1 MYDPIFLPSGSR
13 SKRRY
18 SNKSKGRLSGEGPVT
33 TTSHPEPFILGYESG
48 LERQVR
54 AMFLV
59 RPDVI
64 DIIDQPFEILAVDD
78 EGKPC
83 TKIPDFWIKYVD
95 GSSAAIEVKPMSRV
109 KSLDFEQELE
119 FFSQF
124 LRPDQADEIILV
136 TDESFD
142 RWEAI
147 NAERLLEMRR
157 EPDEQADAAIEK
169 LAACMAAPTTI
180 GQLVDQANLGGR
192 AFPAIFRAIYSG
204 VLRQIEDGTINLT
217 TIVEKGTVQ

>member
-18 SNKSKGRLSGEGPVT
+18 SNKSQGRLSGEGPVT
-33 TTSHPEPFILGYESG
+33 TASHPDSFILGYESG

-78 EGKPC
+78 QGKLC
-83 TKIPDFWIKYVD
+83 TKIPDFWIKFVD
-95 GSSAAIEVKPMSRV
+95 GSSSAIEVKPMSRV
-109 KSLDFEQELE
+109 KAHEFEQELE

-124 LRPDQADEIILV
+124 LQPDQADEIILV
-136 TDESFD
+136 TDESFE

-169 LAACMAAPTTI
+169 LAARLTAPTTI
-180 GQLVDQANLGGR
+180 GQLVDLANLGGR

-204 VLRQIEDGTINLT
+204 VLRQIEDGTIDLT

>member
-33 TTSHPEPFILGYESG
+33 TASHPDPFILGYESG

-95 GSSAAIEVKPMSRV
+95 GSSSAIEVKPMSRV
-109 KSLDFEQELE
+109 KALEFEQDLE

-124 LRPDQADEIILV
+124 LQPDQADEIILV
-136 TDESFD
+136 TDESFE

-157 EPDEQADAAIEK
+157 EPDEQADVAIEN
-169 LAACMAAPTTI
+169 LAACMTAPTTI
-180 GQLVDQANLGGR
+180 GHLVDQANLGGR

-217 TIVEKGTVQ
+217 TIVEKGTIQ

>member
-1 MYDPIFLPSGSR
+1 MTNEQRDIQRKLRVIRHAEKIGNAR
-13 SKRRY
+13 KACQY
-18 SNKSKGRLSGEGPVT
+18 SVPGVGP
-33 TTSHPEPFILGYESG
+33 L
-48 LERQVR
+48 
-54 AMFLV
+54 LV

-64 DIIDQPFEILAVDD
+64 DIIDQPFEILAIDD
-78 EGKPC
+78 EGKPR
-83 TKIPDFWIKYVD
+83 KSIPDYLVKFVD
-95 GSSAAIEVKPMSRV
+95 GSSSAIEVKPMSRV
-109 KSLDFEQELE
+109 KLLDFEKDLE

-124 LRPDQADEIILV
+124 LQPDQADEIILV
-136 TDESFD
+136 TDESFE

-157 EPDEQADAAIEK
+157 QPDEQADTAIEK
-169 LAACMAAPTTI
+169 LADCMTAPTTI
-180 GQLVDQANLGGR
+180 GHLVDLAQLGGR

>member
-1 MYDPIFLPSGSR
+1 MYNPIFLPSGSR

-33 TTSHPEPFILGYESG
+33 TQSHPDPFILGFESG

-78 EGKPC
+78 DGKPC
-83 TKIPDFWIKYVD
+83 KKTPDFWVKFVD
-95 GSSAAIEVKPMSRV
+95 GSSSAVEVKPMSRV
-109 KSLDFEQELE
+109 KALDFEHELE
-119 FFSQF
+119 FFSRF
-124 LRPDQADEIILV
+124 LLSEQADEIILV
-136 TDESFD
+136 TDESFE

-157 EPDEQADAAIEK
+157 EPDDQADAAIKE
-169 LAACMAAPTTI
+169 LADCLTEPTTI
-180 GQLVDQANLGGR
+180 GHLVDQAMLGGR
-192 AFPAIFRAIYSG
+192 AFPAVFRAIYSG

-217 TIVEKGTVQ
+217 SIVEKGTVQ